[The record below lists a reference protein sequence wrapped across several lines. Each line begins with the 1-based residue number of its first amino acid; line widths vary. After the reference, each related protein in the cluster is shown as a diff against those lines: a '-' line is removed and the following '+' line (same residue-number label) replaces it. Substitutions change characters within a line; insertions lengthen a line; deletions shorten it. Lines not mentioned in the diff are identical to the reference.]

1 MFLFLIYELSWD
13 PVGRGLTG
21 VGGEERAAIVTGIT
35 LAVAVLGV
43 IFSLSNINKL
53 LV

>member
-1 MFLFLIYELSWD
+1 M
-13 PVGRGLTG
+13 RGLRG
-21 VGGEERAAIVTGIT
+21 VDGVLRAATVTGIT
-35 LAVAVLGV
+35 LAVAGLGV